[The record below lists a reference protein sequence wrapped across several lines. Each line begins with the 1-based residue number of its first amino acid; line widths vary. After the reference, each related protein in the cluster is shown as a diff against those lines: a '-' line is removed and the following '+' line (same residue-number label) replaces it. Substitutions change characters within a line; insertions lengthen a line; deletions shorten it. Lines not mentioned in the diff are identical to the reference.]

1 MLNIVSVYTALLFDL
16 FIRFGYRKS
25 TGQSFGENM
34 SDITW
39 FLIFMIVFAVLA
51 YKQYPL
57 VTSVA
62 VLAGTMV
69 IGTIFGSIGLLGWI
83 LFAILAVPLAYKPFR
98 VGFISTKIL
107 SFYKSVTP
115 DLSDTE
121 KEAIDAGTVWWD
133 GDLFSG
139 KPQWDKLHA
148 IARPVLTADEQAFL
162 DGPCEEVCGM
172 VNEWEI
178 NHVDADLPDEIW
190 AFLKEHKFFAMIIDK
205 KYGGLAYSAYAQ
217 SRVLQKLAGVSAVL
231 SSTVGVP
238 NSLGP
243 GELLQHYGTKEQQDH
258 YLPRLARGEEV
269 PCFALTGPEAGSDAG
284 SIPDTGVICK
294 GTFEGKEVLGMN
306 LTFSKRYITLAPI
319 ATVVGLAFKLE
330 DPDGLIGDEKD
341 LGITCALIPR
351 DTEGLQIGR
360 RHFPLNVPF
369 HNGPLQ
375 ATNMFVP
382 LSYIIGGKEMAGKG
396 WRMLMECL
404 SVGRCITLPSSA
416 AGGAKQLALSTGAY
430 SRIRRQFRLPIGQ
443 MEGVE
448 EMLARIGGNAYLMDA
463 VTSFSTAGVDL
474 GQKPS
479 VISAICKYHLT
490 EKMRQIV
497 NDSMDVHGGKGICLG
512 PTNYLGRAYQG
523 VPISITVEGANI
535 LTRNMMIFGQGAMR
549 CHPFVLK
556 ELYAAQIEDKEEQLN
571 TFDEVVFGH
580 IGFAVSNTVRSLWF
594 TLSRNVFASTPFKDE
609 TSKYYKSLQGY
620 SSNLAILTDVS
631 MGVLGGSLKR
641 RERLSAR
648 LGDVLS
654 YLYLA
659 SATLKRY
666 DEQGRI
672 KEDLPFLD
680 WAMQDC
686 LSKIDIAIDDFIRNF
701 PSAPVALFLRAVVQP
716 YGQVNDKPSDKIEHK
731 IAHLLQN
738 PGSARDRLGNGQYLS
753 RVEGNL
759 FGDLEQTLENIVKV
773 EPIFDRI
780 CAALSQKLPMTQLDK
795 LAAQAL
801 EQGIINDDEAQLM
814 VETEAG
820 RLRTINVDDFDPQE
834 LLASNSKKIVKPRK
848 RVAKAKTPAK
858 EAKASKSTKAA

>member
-1 MLNIVSVYTALLFDL
+1 
-16 FIRFGYRKS
+16 
-25 TGQSFGENM
+25 M
-34 SDITW
+34 SDYTW
-39 FLIFMIVFAVLA
+39 FLIFMAAFGVVA
-51 YKQYPL
+51 YQRYTL
-57 VTSVA
+57 TTSVA
-62 VLAGTMV
+62 ILTATMV
-69 IGTIFGSIGLLGWI
+69 VGTIFGSIGLLGWI
-83 LFAILAVPLAYKPFR
+83 MFALVTVPIAYKPFR
-98 VGFISTKIL
+98 IDFISTKL
-107 SFYKSVTP
+107 LAFYNSVTP
-115 DLSDTE
+115 DLSSTE
-121 KEAIDAGTVWWD
+121 QEAIDAGTVWWD

-139 KPQWDKLHA
+139 RPDWQKLHA
-148 IARPVLTADEQAFL
+148 IAQPKLTSDEQAFL

-172 VNEWEI
+172 VNEWQI

-190 AFLKEHKFFAMIIDK
+190 AFLKEHKFFAMIIEK
-205 KYGGLAYSAYAQ
+205 QYGGLEYSAYAQ
-217 SRVLQKLAGVSAVL
+217 SRVLQKLAGVNAVL

-243 GELLQHYGTKEQQDH
+243 GELLQHYGTKQQQDY
-258 YLPRLARGEEV
+258 YLPRLAQGLEV

-284 SIPDTGVICK
+284 SIPDVGIVCM
-294 GTFEGKEVLGMN
+294 GEFEGKEILGMK
-306 LTFSKRYITLAPI
+306 LTFSKRYITLAPV

-330 DPDGLIGDEKD
+330 DPDGLLGDEKH

-351 DTEGLQIGR
+351 DADGLEIGR

-369 HNGPLQ
+369 HNGPVKG
-375 ATNMFVP
+375 TNMFVP
-382 LSYIIGGKEMAGKG
+382 LSYIIGGEQMAGKG

-404 SVGRCITLPSSA
+404 SVGRCVTLPSSA
-416 AGGAKQLALSTGAY
+416 AGGAKQLALGTGAY
-430 SRIRRQFRLPIGQ
+430 ARIRRQFRLPIGQ

-463 VTSFSTAGVDL
+463 VTSFSTAGIDL

-497 NDSMDVHGGKGICLG
+497 NDSMDIHGGKGICLG

-549 CHPFVLK
+549 CHPYVLK
-556 ELYAAQIEDKEEQLN
+556 ELYAAQLEDKQEQLD

-594 TLSRNVFASTPFKDE
+594 TLSRNWFSGTPFKDE
-609 TSKYYKSLQGY
+609 TSKYYRSLQGY

-666 DEQGRI
+666 DEQGRN
-672 KEDLPFLD
+672 KEDLPFLH

-686 LSKIDIAIDDFIRNF
+686 LNKIDIAIDDFIRNF
-701 PSAPVALFLRAVVQP
+701 PSLPISALMRLIVQP
-716 YGQVNDKPSDKIEHK
+716 YGKVNDKPGDEVEHQ
-731 IAHLLQN
+731 IAHILQN
-738 PGSARDRLGNGQYLS
+738 PGSARDRLGHGQYLS
-753 RVEGNL
+753 RVEGSL

-773 EPIFDRI
+773 EPIFDKI
-780 CAALSQKLPMTQLDK
+780 CASLGKKLPMTQLDK
-795 LAAQAL
+795 IAQQGLMANIIS
-801 EQGIINDDEAQLM
+801 EQEAQLLI
-814 VETEAG
+814 ETEAG

-834 LLASNSKKIVKPRK
+834 LIAANSKKVTKPARK
-848 RVAKAKTPAK
+848 RA
-858 EAKASKSTKAA
+858 TKAA